1 MIHYAMIFK
10 QSDNVNC
17 HVRLIIEKKYTS
29 RYSIKKIWNFM
40 NLPQKFNREKI
51 ESSKI
56 YKIEIIIKLFKF
68 NYSNLTM
75 CMATFR
81 FFFT

>member
-1 MIHYAMIFK
+1 
-10 QSDNVNC
+10 
-17 HVRLIIEKKYTS
+17 
-29 RYSIKKIWNFM
+29 M